1 MVTLEEIERA
11 RERLGGVACRTPL
24 VPFYDAAGGRAAWLK
39 AENFQPVG
47 SFKLRGAYNRMAAL
61 DESERARG
69 VVAFSTG
76 NHAQGVAFAGRRLG
90 IKATIV
96 MPLNAPPVKV
106 DATRGYGAEVVL
118 FDPARESHEEVVE
131 KLLGERGAI
140 YVHPSDDPYVIAG
153 QGTIGLEIFEDLP
166 GVDLVLMPVGGGG
179 LLSGVAASL
188 KALKPGVRIVGV
200 EPELAADA
208 RDSLKSGR
216 IVEWPA
222 ADTGRTVADGVRN
235 RSVGELAF
243 AHMREYVS
251 DIVAVGE
258 DEIRAATRHLLFK
271 SKLLVEPSAALPVAA
286 YLFRREALPESSN
299 AVMILTGGNIDPAL
313 LRELISE

>member
-11 RERLGGVACRTPL
+11 SERLREVVCHTPL
-24 VPFYDAAGGRAAWLK
+24 LPFFDADGGRAAWLK
-39 AENFQPVG
+39 PENFQPVG
-47 SFKLRGAYNRMAAL
+47 SFKLRGAYNRVVAL
-61 DESERARG
+61 NESERARG

-90 IKATIV
+90 VKATIV
-96 MPLNAPPVKV
+96 MPQNAPAVKV
-106 DATRGYGAEVVL
+106 EATRNYGAEIVL
-118 FDPARESHEEVVE
+118 FDPARETHEEVVE
-131 KLLGERGAI
+131 KLLRERGAV

-153 QGTIGLEIFEDLP
+153 QGTVGLEIFEDLP
-166 GVDLVLMPVGGGG
+166 EVDLVLMPVGGGG

-188 KALKPGVRIVGV
+188 KNLKPGVRIVGV

-208 RDSLKSGR
+208 QASLRRGR

-222 ADTGRTVADGVRN
+222 ADTGRTIADGVRN

-243 AHMREYVS
+243 AHMQEYVS
-251 DIVAVGE
+251 DIITVGE
-258 DEIRAATRHLLFK
+258 DEIRAAARHLLFK

-286 YLFRREALPESSN
+286 YLFHRETLPESRN

-313 LRELISE
+313 LREIISE